1 MATTRPGT
9 ATRFQQSP
17 ARRNPSSA
25 ASKPA
30 ASASTQG
37 RQLRVVP
44 GRRRHHHPALLHA
57 PCRSHLRRLQ
67 MARDSAPRPWKSP
80 SAAKTITDILNMS
93 VERRRRVLCLTARR
107 RQEDDAGH
115 TVIVIEHHLDVIK
128 TDDHVIDLGPEGG
141 YAGGEVVVPRTPEKS
156 PPVYAPTP
164 AVSSSRGWKLLLH
177 PRLPPP
183 LVARRRRRA
192 LLPVQ
197 IKGDRRQYLRSHATN
212 VQDRESRR
220 GRLQPNQLECVI

>member
-1 MATTRPGT
+1 MPGVEVT
-9 ATRFQQSP
+9 CGFANGARFG
-17 ARRNPSSA
+17 AETLEVA
-25 ASKPA
+25 
-30 ASASTQG
+30 
-37 RQLRVVP
+37 LR
-44 GRRRHHHPALLHA
+44 G
-57 PCRSHLRRLQ
+57 
-67 MARDSAPRPWKSP
+67 
-80 SAAKTITDILNMS
+80 KTIADILNMS

-141 YAGGEVVVPRTPEKS
+141 YAAAKLSCPAPPKS
-156 PPVYAPTP
+156 RRLCTL
-164 AVSSSRGWKLLLH
+164 VSSSRGWKLLLH

-183 LVARRRRRA
+183 LVARRRGRA

-197 IKGDRRQYLRSHATN
+197 IKGDRRHHLRSHATN